1 MSLKDFLNKDANIS
15 KRLRVAEQPGNLRNF
30 SAFLA
35 HSGDSWFWLL
45 ALPILWYFG
54 NLFWKYR
61 SAILFIAIFFTAIIV
76 LILKF
81 TIRRNRPEGEWGQ
94 IYRKTDPHS
103 FPSGHAARA
112 MLIGVVALG
121 LGPIWFGILLII
133 WGPLVGLARIAM
145 GLHYLSDVIA
155 GWIVGIVM
163 GLLSLQFL
171 PQFL

>member
-1 MSLKDFLNKDANIS
+1 MSFKDLLEKDAHIS
-15 KRLRVAEQPGNLRNF
+15 KRLRVAEKPGSLRNI
-30 SAFLA
+30 SAFFA

-45 ALPILWYFG
+45 ALPIVWYFG
-54 NLFWKYR
+54 NSYWKYR
-61 SAILFIAIFFTAIIV
+61 STILFIAIFFTAIIV

-81 TIRRNRPEGEWGQ
+81 SIRRSRPEGDWGQ

-121 LGPIWFGILLII
+121 LGPIWFGVLLII

-145 GLHYLSDVIA
+145 GVHFLSDVLA
-155 GWIVGIVM
+155 GWFIGILM

-171 PQFL
+171 PQYF